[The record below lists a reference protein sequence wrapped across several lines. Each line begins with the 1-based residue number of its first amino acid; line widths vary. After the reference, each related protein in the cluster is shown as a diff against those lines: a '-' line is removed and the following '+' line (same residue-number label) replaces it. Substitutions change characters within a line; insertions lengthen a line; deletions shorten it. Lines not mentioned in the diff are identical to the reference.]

1 MNLATYF
8 LPDVLTEEETGILIR
23 EAHQIFDST
32 RSEVVR
38 EKDEKTARTAFA
50 AHQYNEAYRRLGRH
64 PRLIEP
70 VMQLLGGAVYMH
82 PHKINAKAAF
92 NGDVWQWHQDYGTW
106 ARDNLMPE
114 PRWIAHR
121 DFAPMVPLPDNCLR
135 EWAQVAA

>member
-38 EKDEKTARTAFA
+38 EKDAKTARTAFA

-82 PHKINAKAAF
+82 QYKINAKAAF
-92 NGDVWQWHQDYGTW
+92 NGNVWQWPQDYGTW

-121 DFAPMVPLPDNCLR
+121 DFAPMMPLPDNCLR